1 MLPPKDQLT
10 ICFAHV
16 AYQFQ
21 AQFEAR
27 NTGINS
33 FQVWSREELAARIGE
48 ADVLVVSGFW
58 NNALIPAASRLKFIQ
73 SASAGIDQ
81 YGKAELAA
89 AGVRLASGQGVN
101 ARAVAE
107 HALSLMLA
115 LARRLPEARDNQ
127 AKRIW
132 RGMIGDLTQREDEM
146 GGKTLLVVGLGGIG
160 GRLAQLGKALDMRVI
175 GMKRDPSTGGG
186 AADQVIGR
194 DGLDAA
200 LAQADYVALTCPL
213 TPETT
218 RLIDAAALRRMKPSA
233 FLINCARGKV
243 VDEAALV
250 AALQTGQIAGA
261 GIDVTEEEPLP
272 PTSPLWT
279 MPNVLVTP
287 HTGGET
293 RQYETNV
300 LDIMM
305 DNLDRLWRG
314 DGRLRNQVV

>member
-1 MLPPKDQLT
+1 MLPPKPDLT

-21 AQFEAR
+21 AQFAAR

-33 FQVWSREELAARIGE
+33 FQAWSREELAARIGE

-58 NNALIPAASRLKFIQ
+58 NNGLIPAASKLKFIQ

-107 HALSLMLA
+107 HALALMLA

-127 AKRIW
+127 ARHVW
-132 RGMIGDLTQREDEM
+132 RGMIGDLTKREDEM

-160 GRLAQLGKALDMRVI
+160 SRLAQLGRALDMHVI
-175 GMKRDPSTGGG
+175 GMKRDPATGG
-186 AADQVIGR
+186 ASAHETIGR
-194 DGLDAA
+194 DGLADA
-200 LAQADYVALTCPL
+200 LARADVVALTCPL

-218 RLIDAAALRRMKPSA
+218 KLIDAAALARMKRSA
-233 FLINCARGKV
+233 TLINCARGRV

-250 AALQTGQIAGA
+250 SALQEGQIAGA
-261 GIDVTEEEPLP
+261 GIDVTEDEPLAP
-272 PTSPLWT
+272 SSPLWD
-279 MPNVLVTP
+279 MANVLVTP

-300 LDIMM
+300 IDIMM
-305 DNLDRLWRG
+305 ENLARLWRG
-314 DGRLRNQVV
+314 ETALVNQVV